1 MNYIKRENK
10 GVIVDDIYYDIPIG
24 KYIESI
30 ALNNFK
36 SIKSIKKTVEVKI
49 NIKKYKPLYI
59 SDSILLIPS
68 TDIRSYDSFIFNYFE
83 IDFIK
88 VEKDYTIFIFK
99 DKTHY
104 KLNISRYRMNN
115 ILKNA
120 KKVYEYITMFDYKK

>member
-36 SIKSIKKTVEVKI
+36 SIKSIKKTVEIKI
-49 NIKKYKPLYI
+49 NINKYKPLYI

>member
-1 MNYIKRENK
+1 MNYVKRENK

-30 ALNNFK
+30 ALNYFK
-36 SIKSIKKTVEVKI
+36 SIKSIKKTVEAKI

-88 VEKDYTIFIFK
+88 IEKDYTIFIFK

-115 ILKNA
+115 MLKNA
-120 KKVYEYITMFDYKK
+120 KKVCEYITMFDYKK